1 MSQSISAEE
10 VFSQVKQMSSKERI
24 KFFSLIAINAFQETD
39 YTHEQVFGHL
49 RNATFSAD
57 EAAEFLEISLPT
69 FRRYVQAGRL
79 KPSAVIGRSQLF
91 SSADLKLLK
100 QKLGKEERA
109 YQYPSK
115 MMQCISMRK
124 IARQR

>member
-69 FRRYVQAGRL
+69 FRRYVKAGRL
-79 KPSAVIGRSQLF
+79 KPSTAIGRSQLF

-100 QKLGKEERA
+100 QKLGKE
-109 YQYPSK
+109 
-115 MMQCISMRK
+115 
-124 IARQR
+124 